1 MNLNQLVY
9 FYAVGKTGNYH
20 RAADEVGVSQ
30 PAIYKSVKSLER
42 GCGLKLLEW
51 EAGKLVLTKAGKTLH
66 EYAAEVASL
75 EALAEQAVAAEKE
88 SVSGHISIAV
98 GTHIGA
104 YLLPKILSRWMSEH
118 PGVTLSVVHCGHDQM
133 EGLLLGEQVDFVL
146 SYGSSWAPGL
156 QTQPMPIFSD
166 SLVVA
171 APSGHR
177 LAGANFVSIKEL
189 TREQFI
195 VATRGTPSR
204 AEIDLIEAQ
213 YGVRF
218 RIAVEVNRH
227 DTIKRLCCSGI
238 GVAILPKAVVTEE
251 VENGGISL
259 LNVEGFPRSRPCVLV
274 YRKGKAPTPQMN
286 SLLVALELWARSEK
300 RG

>member
-9 FYAVGKTGNYH
+9 FYVVGKTGNYH

-30 PAIYKSVKSLER
+30 PAIYKSVNSLER
-42 GCGLKLLEW
+42 ACGVKLLEW
-51 EAGKLVLTKAGKTLH
+51 RAGRLFLTKVGTALY
-66 EYAAEVASL
+66 EYAAEVAAL
-75 EALAEQAVAAEKE
+75 ETLAEQAVVAEKE
-88 SVSGHISIAV
+88 PVSGHISIAV
-98 GTHIGA
+98 GTHIGT
-104 YLLPKILSRWMSEH
+104 YLLPKILKRWLPQH
-118 PGVTLSVVHCGHDQM
+118 PGVTLSVVHCSHREM
-133 EGLLLGEQVDFVL
+133 EGLLLAEQVDFAL
-146 SYGSSWAPGL
+146 SYGSSWGPGL
-156 QTQPMPIFSD
+156 QAQPMPIFSD

-171 APSGHR
+171 APIGHR
-177 LAGANFVSIKEL
+177 LVGANFVSVKDL

-218 RIAVEVNRH
+218 RVVVEVNRH
-227 DTIKRLCCSGI
+227 DTIKHLCRAGI
-238 GVAILPKAVVTEE
+238 GVAVLPKAVVIEE
-251 VENGGISL
+251 VENGHISL

-274 YRKGKAPTPQMN
+274 YRKGKAPTPQMK
-286 SLLVALELWARSEK
+286 SLLNALERARLEK